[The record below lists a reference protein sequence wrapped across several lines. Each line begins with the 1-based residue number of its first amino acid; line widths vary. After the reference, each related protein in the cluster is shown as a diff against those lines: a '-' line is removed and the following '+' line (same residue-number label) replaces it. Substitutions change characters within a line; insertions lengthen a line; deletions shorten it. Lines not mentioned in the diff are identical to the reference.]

1 MTMNFSNSLMN
12 IKTPIFYFLS
22 VFGHLGK
29 NEFSQFRKLIEVA
42 EMGEEIDEEFAPSDD
57 ENEPLL
63 SSELITLFVPSN
75 EAFNKLTSEQ
85 KEILLGSGNIF
96 LLHIV
101 SGYIFVYLL
110 VKFTIMKNVY
120 ARCR

>member
-1 MTMNFSNSLMN
+1 MY
-12 IKTPIFYFLS
+12 KTSTFHLFS
-22 VFGHLGK
+22 VFGYLGK
-29 NEFSQFRKLIEVA
+29 NEFSEFRKLIEVA

-85 KEILLGSGNIF
+85 KEVLLGSGNI
-96 LLHIV
+96 LLHQINV
-101 SGYIFVYLL
+101 RCIFCLS
-110 VKFTIMKNVY
+110 FITI
-120 ARCR
+120 